1 MRIWKMTE
9 DCDNELLDVAK
20 ENGVITNI
28 NQGSSLAEFWE
39 EIDLK
44 KHSEGES
51 ADIYSIASDL
61 TYLVLNK
68 HAAEVL
74 SDLLVDKVELLPV
87 FYNNEKYYI
96 INVLNILECI
106 DLKNSIAD
114 KYGGFDKV
122 EFIEDKVTRQHIFK
136 TLSYDYNIQS
146 DPIISVETYVS
157 DEFKQRVEKS
167 GLKGFYF
174 RLAWSSEPDAYVER
188 NPRIRVTDR
197 QDAEAHIST
206 FYGPIQYMIP
216 AESNDAGDPEI
227 YISKPTAAVPY
238 QTLVSFGNSYFRG
251 MTPASLDTGYAEI
264 VMHLPADAQLT
275 VEYGEGRPF
284 GWVVPMMRHFV
295 KEIMQRGYYIGQ
307 WLVFP
312 NQSEEDLADTYREMF
327 TETGVPAHTEILPYD
342 KSTAYC
348 GVMIVPPLPQ
358 CAEALTMPYR
368 DGGKEIEGEWP
379 IYFHTLLPL
388 YREEI
393 IHFFEKGRDSLI
405 QKLMAHGVE
414 AVYQWDRKNSCL

>member
-1 MRIWKMTE
+1 MTE
-9 DCDNELLDVAK
+9 DCDNELLDVAN

>member
-1 MRIWKMTE
+1 MTE

-284 GWVVPMMRHFV
+284 GWVV
-295 KEIMQRGYYIGQ
+295 QRGYYIGQ